1 MIVEHARRVLVF
13 PDWSGNAYLN
23 LLALAPR
30 ARGFEFVG
38 ADTVGQLIRIL
49 ATLREQDL
57 LHVHWTSP
65 IAQDA
70 TNLRQATLAVSRL
83 DRHLRRAR
91 RRGVRVIWTVHN
103 RLPHELQFREP
114 EAALYRV
121 LADRADLIHVMSRA
135 TIPALAEIV
144 TIPPSKVWLLPHP
157 TYSGLYDTAVDK
169 SAARREL
176 DLAEDRRTI
185 LLFGQIR
192 PYKGTRRAIAAVAA
206 AAEVDPRIT
215 LLIAGRCVEAEKQD
229 IVDAIPSHLDHRL
242 HLEHIEEPDVPLW
255 FRASD
260 VALFPFTS
268 ILNSGSAHLAATFK
282 VAMLLPDE
290 PPLVEVFRSYARAH
304 FYSQS
309 DLDSLTDAINAAV
322 TLEGMS
328 AADPPWGTSPW
339 EVSRLY
345 AAKLDE
351 LSRVTGVSIERA
363 STGA

>member
-1 MIVEHARRVLVF
+1 MEHGRRVLVF
-13 PDWSGNAYLN
+13 PDWPGNAYLN

-30 ARGFEFVG
+30 AQGFEFVG

-49 ATLREQDL
+49 ATLRERDL

-70 TNLRQATLAVSRL
+70 TNLRQATSAVRRL
-83 DRHLRRAR
+83 DRQLHRAR
-91 RRGVRVIWTVHN
+91 RRGVRVIWTIHN

-121 LADRADLIHVMSRA
+121 LADQADVIHVMSRA
-135 TIPALAEIV
+135 TVQALADIV
-144 TIPPSKVWLLPHP
+144 TLPPDKVWLLPHP
-157 TYSGLYDTAVDK
+157 TYSGLYDTTLDR

-176 DLAEDRRTI
+176 HLAEDRRAV

-192 PYKGTRRAIAAVAA
+192 PYKGTRQAIAAVAA

-215 LLIAGRCVEAEKQD
+215 LLIAGRCVEAEKQEV
-229 IVDAIPSHLDHRL
+229 IDAIPGHLDHRL
-242 HLEHIEEPDVPLW
+242 HLQHIEEPDVALW

-268 ILNSGSAHLAATFK
+268 ILNSGSAHLAATFG

-290 PPLVEVFRSYARAH
+290 PPLVEVFRSYAGAN
-304 FYSQS
+304 FYSQN
-309 DLDSLTDAINAAV
+309 DSHSLENAINAAV
-322 TLEGMS
+322 TLEDTS
-328 AADPPWGTSPW
+328 PAEPSWGTSPW

-351 LSRVTGVSIERA
+351 LSRVTGLSGPMNSA
-363 STGA
+363 A